1 MEDLQYFYIIKGIAI
16 SKEYPKNNVKFQ
28 ATVDQTHSLIA
39 IAHRLKWLICNPHLE
54 SVQMKNK
61 Q

>member
-28 ATVDQTHSLIA
+28 GL
-39 IAHRLKWLICNPHLE
+39 
-54 SVQMKNK
+54 
-61 Q
+61 